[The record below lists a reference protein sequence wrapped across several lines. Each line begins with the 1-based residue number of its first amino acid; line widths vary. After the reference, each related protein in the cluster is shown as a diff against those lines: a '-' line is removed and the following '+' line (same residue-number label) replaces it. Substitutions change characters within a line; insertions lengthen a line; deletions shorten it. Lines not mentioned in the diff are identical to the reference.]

1 MSYEKKY
8 LKYKNKYLSLLS
20 QIGGAAN
27 NINHNNNNINAINI
41 LITEL
46 NNYIDARNIRDFI
59 LGRLQANMGGQIP
72 FEIINYPDY
81 FNNDMTNLCNRF
93 FHLFNNFDNFYRDN
107 LVTRLVNLNYQ
118 LNNNVNIINH

>member
-1 MSYEKKY
+1 MSYEQKY
-8 LKYKNKYLSLLS
+8 LKYKNKYLNLQS

-27 NINHNNNNINAINI
+27 NIIHNNNINAINI

-59 LGRLQANMGGQIP
+59 LERLQANMGGQIP
-72 FEIINYPDY
+72 FEIMNYPND
-81 FNNDMTNLCNRF
+81 FNNNMIHLCNRF
-93 FHLFNNFDNFYRDN
+93 FNLFNNFNNFYRDD
-107 LVTRLVNLNYQ
+107 LVTKLLNLNYQ